1 MKVKVKSYQR
11 RTKTGKVITIRE
23 HERGPRSGK
32 GGAPV
37 EKSSKHKK
45 GAGEE
50 FAARKETVKEQPKPA
65 NEEQKQEDVILMS
78 PEERDMWLRYE
89 AERAARVSHEIGE
102 VISRHYGSDNPNRQ
116 KSNSTGNTSE
126 DKKKRVQDVLSR
138 AEALGKK
145 RMSQQEEKEDFFTR
159 SGLRSFNRRMEV
171 YSGKMEKGL
180 DSFIKKYGSKKGFK
194 RYV

>member
-11 RTKTGKVITIRE
+11 HTKSGKVVTIKE

-50 FAARKETVKEQPKPA
+50 FAARKEAVNEQPKPA
-65 NEEQKQEDVILMS
+65 KEEQQKEDVILMS

-89 AERAARVSHEIGE
+89 AERAAKVSHEVGE
-102 VISRHYGSDNPNRQ
+102 VISKHYGADNPHRQ
-116 KSNSTGNTSE
+116 KGNSTDDAA
-126 DKKKRVQDVLSR
+126 DKKKRVQDVLAR

-145 RMSQQEEKEDFFTR
+145 RMSQPEEKEDFLTR

-171 YSGKMEKGL
+171 RSGKIEKGL

>member
-11 RTKTGKVITIRE
+11 HTKSGKVVTIKE

-50 FAARKETVKEQPKPA
+50 FAARKEEVKEQPKAPA
-65 NEEQKQEDVILMS
+65 TEQKKEDVILMS

-89 AERAARVSHEIGE
+89 AERAAKVSHEVGE
-102 VISRHYGSDNPNRQ
+102 VIGKHYGDTNPHRQ
-116 KSNSTGNTSE
+116 TNTPTGNSPE
-126 DKKKRVQDVLSR
+126 DKKKRVQDVLAR
-138 AEALGKK
+138 AEELGKK
-145 RMSQQEEKEDFFTR
+145 RVANMEKEDFLTR

-171 YSGKMEKGL
+171 RSSKMEKGL

>member
-11 RTKTGKVITIRE
+11 HTKSGKVVTIKE

-32 GGAPV
+32 NGQPV

-50 FAARKETVKEQPKPA
+50 FAARKEEVKEQPKAPA
-65 NEEQKQEDVILMS
+65 TEQKKEDVILMS

-89 AERAARVSHEIGE
+89 AQRAAMVAKEVGE
-102 VISRHYGSDNPNRQ
+102 VVSRHYGTQNPNRQ
-116 KSNSTGNTSE
+116 NSAGSGDE
-126 DKKKRVQDVLSR
+126 AARKKKNVEDVLAR

-145 RMSQQEEKEDFFTR
+145 RMSQPEEKEDFLTR
-159 SGLRSFNRRMEV
+159 SGLRSFNRRAEV
-171 YSGKMEKGL
+171 RSSKMEKGL